1 MKRSNIIRNRKERI
15 ISKLKF
21 YYDDLNDLLYAYKD
35 NSSVYSNVMIGDF
48 HLEFNKAGELVG
60 IEILNASDILKE
72 YDIPKKIL
80 ENIEK
85 VNLKVVSSGNSLLV
99 FLMIYSMDQEKSAT
113 ITMNNL
119 ETPLMEAL
127 ASA

>member
-1 MKRSNIIRNRKERI
+1 MRQSSIIRNRVQHF
-15 ISKLKF
+15 ISNLKF
-21 YYDDLNDLLYAYKD
+21 NYDNLNNLLYVYKK
-35 NSSVYSNVMIGDF
+35 NSSVYSNVIIGDF
-48 HLEFNKAGELVG
+48 HLEFDKNGELAGV
-60 IEILNASDILKE
+60 EILNASDILKE

-85 VNLKVVSSGNSLLV
+85 VNLKVVTSNNSLLV
-99 FLMIYSMDQEKSAT
+99 FLIIHSMNQEKSAT

-119 ETPLMEAL
+119 EAPLMQAI